1 VDALKS
7 QGEIEAAV
15 CDAVARFQQEYMGRG
30 PRHVHTHLVDN
41 KLFVHLEGVLT
52 AAEQRLMDGHGNG
65 NGRGAELLKQLRSHL
80 VLAGKNMLDTL
91 VRNATGSQPVS
102 VHHDI
107 SPTTGEELL
116 VFTLAAAPQCR
127 CRGGTERP
135 PPEISRF
142 LSIVRSQHQVPAAT
156 ASRTRNWQKSGF
168 RHCKDQKR
176 GRLSDVA
183 SFAVGWKQVPP
194 GFRGAPAR

>member
-1 VDALKS
+1 VTRQSAADRFPHPAYLNLRGSTHWLPRLLPKPTPKHDTPLRWGCVPGGREFGVDALKS

-80 VLAGKNMLDTL
+80 VLAGKAMLDTL

-107 SPTTGEELL
+107 SPTTGEEVL

-127 CRGGTERP
+127 CRGGPNDR
-135 PPEISRF
+135 R
-142 LSIVRSQHQVPAAT
+142 R
-156 ASRTRNWQKSGF
+156 R
-168 RHCKDQKR
+168 
-176 GRLSDVA
+176 
-183 SFAVGWKQVPP
+183 
-194 GFRGAPAR
+194 